1 VRKRRP
7 IRDKLLL
14 GGLLVGILVAT
25 LSASSFL
32 GIYSYRRLVRA
43 LSCRAAELP
52 LASELDDCVGD
63 LRLAH
68 ARALAGDLKEFHG
81 VGVASRFDA
90 IRGPTGRRLGGRR
103 VAGGSFADQVEK
115 TSWALDRYC
124 VELAADELDDMPFGD
139 RSRERETARDIAACL
154 ETIRSIAEP
163 RGAAFLEPADDS
175 VPDQR
180 RKLLEIEPHLE
191 RLAALCAELPT
202 FLQER
207 LHDLSHEVRIGYR
220 TLIVTTWASALAAA
234 VLLATLGVLTYRW
247 VFRPL
252 RLLGHGSRRVAK
264 GDFGFRIRLDTRD
277 EMAELAA
284 ALNDMTQRFEEIR
297 DDLDRQVQLRTREV
311 IRNEQ
316 LASVGFLAAGVAHE
330 INNPLTYIV
339 GNLSVIEELV
349 GAPDGP
355 EPADLPDLRAATREA
370 LQGVQKVANI
380 TKSLLSLARSD
391 TGTLGPVEMGAVIEA
406 CVRVAANE
414 IRHRARLELQLQ
426 PVPTLWAN
434 EGELSQVVLNLLLNA
449 AHAIPS
455 GHAAQNT
462 ITVRCKVDGGD
473 VLVQVEDTGAG
484 IPERILGRIFEPFF
498 TTKDVGTGTGLG
510 LAVSR
515 RLIQDLGG
523 TIQVHS
529 ELGRG
534 TCFDVRLP
542 VPEALGRSLTP
553 PTVQQAPRMRVLVV
567 DDDPLV
573 ARALERMLAGHEVM
587 LAVGGQDALAQ
598 LEGGLH
604 PDAILSDLMMPEM
617 TGLQLHAAVEALW
630 PELGGRFVLVT
641 GGAFGGDIAEALA
654 RADLPQITKPVDRV
668 ELAALLASLA
678 PRRAP

>member
-1 VRKRRP
+1 MRKRRP

-103 VAGGSFADQVEK
+103 VAGGSFTDQVEK

-234 VLLATLGVLTYRW
+234 VLLAALGVLTYRW

-284 ALNDMTQRFEEIR
+284 ALNEMTQRFEEIR

-330 INNPLTYIV
+330 INNPLASIAMCAESLESRIA
-339 GNLSVIEELV
+339 GL
-349 GAPDGP
+349 
-355 EPADLPDLRAATREA
+355 PADHADAQVMRRY
-370 LQGVQKVANI
+370 
-380 TKSLLSLARSD
+380 
-391 TGTLGPVEMGAVIEA
+391 
-406 CVRVAANE
+406 
-414 IRHRARLELQLQ
+414 LELIQ
-426 PVPTLWAN
+426 N
-434 EGELSQVVLNLLLNA
+434 EAFRCKGITEKLLDFSRLGEVRRQATAIGGLVADVADMLRHVGRFSGKSIEIAEGPDVLVMVNPQEIKQVVLNLLVNA
-449 AHAIPS
+449 LDC
-455 GHAAQNT
+455 
-462 ITVRCKVDGGD
+462 VEDGGH
-473 VLVQVEDTGAG
+473 VQVAVKRSGAEALLTFTDNG
-484 IPERILGRIFEPFF
+484 CGMTTEVLEHLFEPFF
-498 TTKDVGTGTGLG
+498 TRRKTGQGTGLG
-510 LAVSR
+510 LSIVHRIVA
-515 RLIQDLGG
+515 DHGG
-523 TIQVHS
+523 RIEAHS
-529 ELGRG
+529 DGPG
-534 TCFDVRLP
+534 TGATFRVTLP
-542 VPEALGRSLTP
+542 VAEITTETAGPRAASQP
-553 PTVQQAPRMRVLVV
+553 PVARQDKEVDHHNQQA
-567 DDDPLV
+567 
-573 ARALERMLAGHEVM
+573 A
-587 LAVGGQDALAQ
+587 
-598 LEGGLH
+598 
-604 PDAILSDLMMPEM
+604 
-617 TGLQLHAAVEALW
+617 
-630 PELGGRFVLVT
+630 
-641 GGAFGGDIAEALA
+641 
-654 RADLPQITKPVDRV
+654 
-668 ELAALLASLA
+668 
-678 PRRAP
+678 